1 MSSCTEENLDK
12 LLEKDLIG
20 IVLVM
25 QSQMSANSA
34 EVLEEIL
41 KLNSKFNILQPD
53 LLVTKEVNSEL
64 SSRLVNMERQ
74 WWTNAQY
81 SRREC
86 LEVVGI
92 PREVE
97 QKDL

>member
-12 LLEKDLIG
+12 LLEKDLIV

-25 QSQMSANSA
+25 QSQMSTNSA
-34 EVLEEIL
+34 EVLEEIR

-74 WWTNAQY
+74 
-81 SRREC
+81 
-86 LEVVGI
+86 
-92 PREVE
+92 
-97 QKDL
+97 

>member
-1 MSSCTEENLDK
+1 MSSCAEENLDK

-20 IVLVM
+20 IVLAM

-34 EVLEEIL
+34 EVLEEIR

-64 SSRLVNMERQ
+64 SSRLANMERQ
-74 WWTNAQY
+74 
-81 SRREC
+81 
-86 LEVVGI
+86 
-92 PREVE
+92 
-97 QKDL
+97 

>member
-20 IVLVM
+20 IVLAM

-34 EVLEEIL
+34 EVLEEIR

-74 WWTNAQY
+74 
-81 SRREC
+81 
-86 LEVVGI
+86 
-92 PREVE
+92 
-97 QKDL
+97 

>member
-12 LLEKDLIG
+12 LLEKDLIV

-25 QSQMSANSA
+25 QSQMSTNSA
-34 EVLEEIL
+34 EVLEEIR

-64 SSRLVNMERQ
+64 SSRLVNTERQ
-74 WWTNAQY
+74 WWNNAQY

-86 LEVVGI
+86 LVGI

>member
-1 MSSCTEENLDK
+1 MSSCAEENLDK

-20 IVLVM
+20 IVLAM

-34 EVLEEIL
+34 EVLEEIR

-74 WWTNAQY
+74 
-81 SRREC
+81 
-86 LEVVGI
+86 
-92 PREVE
+92 
-97 QKDL
+97 

>member
-1 MSSCTEENLDK
+1 MDK
-12 LLEKDLIG
+12 LLKKDLIG

-64 SSRLVNMERQ
+64 SSRLVNTERQ
-74 WWTNAQY
+74 
-81 SRREC
+81 
-86 LEVVGI
+86 
-92 PREVE
+92 
-97 QKDL
+97 

>member
-1 MSSCTEENLDK
+1 MSLYTEKNLDK
-12 LLEKDLIG
+12 LLKKDLIA

-25 QSQMSANSA
+25 QSKRSANSA
-34 EVLEEIL
+34 EVLEEIR

-74 WWTNAQY
+74 CWTNAQY
-81 SRREC
+81 SSREC

-92 PREVE
+92 PRELDR
-97 QKDL
+97 KT

>member
-1 MSSCTEENLDK
+1 MSSCTEENLGK
-12 LLEKDLIG
+12 LLEKDSIG
-20 IVLVM
+20 IVLAM

-34 EVLEEIL
+34 EVLEEIR

-74 WWTNAQY
+74 
-81 SRREC
+81 
-86 LEVVGI
+86 
-92 PREVE
+92 
-97 QKDL
+97 

>member
-12 LLEKDLIG
+12 LLEKDLIV

-41 KLNSKFNILQPD
+41 S
-53 LLVTKEVNSEL
+53 
-64 SSRLVNMERQ
+64 
-74 WWTNAQY
+74 
-81 SRREC
+81 
-86 LEVVGI
+86 
-92 PREVE
+92 
-97 QKDL
+97 

>member
-1 MSSCTEENLDK
+1 MDK
-12 LLEKDLIG
+12 LLEKDLIV
-20 IVLVM
+20 IVLAM

-34 EVLEEIL
+34 EVLEEIR

-74 WWTNAQY
+74 
-81 SRREC
+81 
-86 LEVVGI
+86 
-92 PREVE
+92 
-97 QKDL
+97 

>member
-12 LLEKDLIG
+12 LLKKDLIG
-20 IVLVM
+20 IVLVT

-34 EVLEEIL
+34 EVLEDIR
-41 KLNSKFNILQPD
+41 KLNRKFNILQPD

-64 SSRLVNMERQ
+64 SSRLANMERQ

>member
-12 LLEKDLIG
+12 LLEKDLIV
-20 IVLVM
+20 IVLAM

-34 EVLEEIL
+34 EVLEEIR

-74 WWTNAQY
+74 
-81 SRREC
+81 
-86 LEVVGI
+86 
-92 PREVE
+92 
-97 QKDL
+97 